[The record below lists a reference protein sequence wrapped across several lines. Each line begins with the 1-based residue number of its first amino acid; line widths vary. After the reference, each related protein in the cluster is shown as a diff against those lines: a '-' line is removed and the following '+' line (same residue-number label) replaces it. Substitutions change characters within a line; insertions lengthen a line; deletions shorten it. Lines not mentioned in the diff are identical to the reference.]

1 MANYFPH
8 KGTVKDHLVKIGV
21 LMPRDH
27 MRTDRRCR
35 DTCFIMIE
43 MGVEVM
49 GRWG

>member
-35 DTCFIMIE
+35 DTCPMRVAVI
-43 MGVEVM
+43 